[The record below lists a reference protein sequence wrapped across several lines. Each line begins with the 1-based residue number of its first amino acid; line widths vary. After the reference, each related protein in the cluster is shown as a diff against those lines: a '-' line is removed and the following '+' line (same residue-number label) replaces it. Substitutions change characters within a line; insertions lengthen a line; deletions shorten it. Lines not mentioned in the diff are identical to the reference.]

1 MLTKQRIGP
10 VQLLTHWEKQ
20 GDCVSLKVVFVCVW
34 CVFVFVCICV
44 CSVCFCKFTNFGGW
58 GLSKGWLRNST
69 PNNSMSNDPVI
80 RWLDY
85 RSMVPS
91 FKTNLLWLTPLFI
104 LPRSIKWVSRTAAD
118 FFKNKLSPKSD
129 CGVLR
134 RVNPI
139 HKKGPVSFFLH
150 LVSVLVV
157 AMFLNCFLLYLCFLG
172 HCFDLLFLRFWK
184 ALAFRSGTILRS

>member
-44 CSVCFCKFTNFGGW
+44 CSVCFCKFTNFGAW

-104 LPRSIKWVSRTAAD
+104 LPRSIKWVSRTPAD

-134 RVNPI
+134 LVNPI
-139 HKKGPVSFFLH
+139 HKKGPLSFF
-150 LVSVLVV
+150 SSS
-157 AMFLNCFLLYLCFLG
+157 C
-172 HCFDLLFLRFWK
+172 
-184 ALAFRSGTILRS
+184 